1 MVNLPASNKRA
12 ILESPKD
19 VVEMPLSM
27 MGVGAVLRI
36 KVGSQKW
43 GWFSVAFQ
51 LLVGYVLALN
61 AFQIGSLVV
70 TGSFGV
76 WTVITILV
84 DLFALWMI
92 LRPSRRVD

>member
-36 KVGSQKW
+36 KMVGGSD
-43 GWFSVAFQ
+43 SVRRHLGDMGFVEGAEVMIVAEMAGS
-51 LLVGYVLALN
+51 LIVGIHETRVALN
-61 AFQIGSLVV
+61 RELAQK
-70 TGSFGV
+70 
-76 WTVITILV
+76 ILV
-84 DLFALWMI
+84 
-92 LRPSRRVD
+92 

>member
-36 KVGSQKW
+36 KVVGGSE
-43 GWFSVAFQ
+43 SVRRHLGDMGFVEGAEVMIVAEMAGS
-51 LLVGYVLALN
+51 LIVGIHETRVALN
-61 AFQIGSLVV
+61 RELAQK
-70 TGSFGV
+70 
-76 WTVITILV
+76 ILV
-84 DLFALWMI
+84 
-92 LRPSRRVD
+92 

>member
-36 KVGSQKW
+36 KMVGGSE
-43 GWFSVAFQ
+43 SVRRHLGDMGFVEGAEVMIVAEMAGS
-51 LLVGYVLALN
+51 LIVGIHEARVALN
-61 AFQIGSLVV
+61 RELAQK
-70 TGSFGV
+70 
-76 WTVITILV
+76 ILV
-84 DLFALWMI
+84 
-92 LRPSRRVD
+92 

>member
-36 KVGSQKW
+36 KMLGGSESVRRHLGDMGFVEGAEVMIVAEMAGSLIVGIHETR
-43 GWFSVAFQ
+43 V
-51 LLVGYVLALN
+51 ALN
-61 AFQIGSLVV
+61 RELAQK
-70 TGSFGV
+70 
-76 WTVITILV
+76 ILV
-84 DLFALWMI
+84 
-92 LRPSRRVD
+92 

>member
-36 KVGSQKW
+36 KGVGGSE
-43 GWFSVAFQ
+43 SVRRHLGDMGFGEGAEVRS
-51 LLVGYVLALN
+51 VG
-61 AFQIGSLVV
+61 G
-70 TGSFGV
+70 GGGG
-76 WTVITILV
+76 
-84 DLFALWMI
+84 
-92 LRPSRRVD
+92 RRNPDRCPRAT